1 MRDEKDSP
9 AARYSRFV
17 AELRQTVFEGPGQ
30 VDPALRQSAAT
41 GEALSG
47 PWSSYTD
54 KVRNEPWT
62 VADSDIDDLRSA
74 GHSED
79 EIFEMTVAAALG
91 ASLRMLDAGLKAL
104 RDASQSAG

>member
-1 MRDEKDSP
+1 MRDKDDS
-9 AARYSRFV
+9 ASARYSQFV
-17 AELRQTVFEGPGQ
+17 TDLRRAVFEGSGQ

-41 GEALSG
+41 GEALSE

-54 KVRNEPWT
+54 KVRNEPWS
-62 VADSDIDDLRSA
+62 VADSDIDDLKAA

-91 ASLRMLDAGLKAL
+91 ASLHILDAGLGAL
-104 RDASQSAG
+104 RDAS